1 MIIFFTV
8 LLAVAMFATLG
19 VLLAGMLGLVRGGS
33 DPARSNRLM
42 RLRVMLQAATIILFI
57 VLMGLLHH

>member
-1 MIIFFTV
+1 MIVFLTI
-8 LLAVAMFATLG
+8 LLAICMAATLG

-42 RLRVMLQAATIILFI
+42 RWRVMLQAGTIVLFI